1 MKSEIGKIIEI
12 LEQGFRMGAQALEA
26 EPSIA
31 VPRRCKRCGE
41 RFMGTPKETMCA
53 DCADDDL
60 RTGDWHKPGS
70 KVEAAWPFE
79 VDHAGDP
86 EPQGGEDVT
95 CRDCGRSGPE
105 AEYHNLGGRPHCP
118 ECGSANTVPTEEL

>member
-1 MKSEIGKIIEI
+1 
-12 LEQGFRMGAQALEA
+12 
-26 EPSIA
+26 
-31 VPRRCKRCGE
+31 
-41 RFMGTPKETMCA
+41 MGTPKETMCA

-70 KVEAAWPFE
+70 KVEADWPFE

-95 CRDCGRSGPE
+95 CRDCGYSAPE
-105 AEYHNLGGRPHCP
+105 AEFQGKHCP
-118 ECGSANTVPTEEL
+118 ECGSRNSVPTEEL